1 MLKVMLL
8 LLLAVSSC
16 APKAVKM
23 DTPMPRPP
31 VYKAGY
37 SYRQVSESDWL
48 IFSTNNNDLERAKL
62 DIGCGVC
69 ASQHLGSI
77 VHVRV
82 Y

>member
-1 MLKVMLL
+1 MLKVLLLMLL
-8 LLLAVSSC
+8 MTGAC
-16 APKAVKM
+16 APKTVKM
-23 DTPMPRPP
+23 DAPMPRPP

-37 SYRQVSESDWL
+37 SYRQVSEHDWL
-48 IFSTNNNDLERAKL
+48 IFSTNTQDMEKAKV

-69 ASQHLGSI
+69 ASQHIGTI

>member
-1 MLKVMLL
+1 MYKLVLLVLL
-8 LLLAVSSC
+8 LGSGCRAKTVQ
-16 APKAVKM
+16 M
-23 DTPMPRPP
+23 DPPMPRPP

-37 SYRQVSESDWL
+37 SYRQISENDWL
-48 IFSTNNNDLERAKL
+48 VYSTNNNDLEKAKL

-69 ASQHLGSI
+69 ASQYIGNI